1 MTNSNGPSIEER
13 DGEEALEA
21 YGEPDDTE
29 EEVGEGG
36 SKRGAEPCDHPSKR
50 MRLEE
55 SIETVKE
62 EEEEESLERLKEEE
76 DDATRHMFEPEAP
89 LPMDAEET
97 EVRREESGVETE
109 EARVTEEE
117 EEDMEKHMLEEV
129 PAEMECKVEEHEE
142 MEAEMEE
149 MRVADDHLE
158 TKDGSRVEE
167 VPTGDTIKVPDE
179 GSGEVETSDTG
190 GVQVETSEGRGEAEM
205 TDKLEAEEEEREDE
219 AQDPL
224 SSVSS
229 EACSSNGPHK
239 TSEILTEVLRDSPIE
254 RVSEGSPD
262 SAEESKDLVSQP
274 QEVTEH
280 KVGPGSLFYYKLY
293 SSIT

>member
-21 YGEPDDTE
+21 YGEPDETE

-62 EEEEESLERLKEEE
+62 EEEEDSLERLKEEE

-97 EVRREESGVETE
+97 EARREESGIETE
-109 EARVTEEE
+109 EARITEEE
-117 EEDMEKHMLEEV
+117 DDMEPKHILEEA

-149 MRVADDHLE
+149 MRVAEDHPE
-158 TKDGSRVEE
+158 AKDGSRVEE
-167 VPTGDTIKVPDE
+167 VPAGDSVKVPDE

-190 GVQVETSEGRGEAEM
+190 GVQVETSDGQGGVQV
-205 TDKLEAEEEEREDE
+205 TDKLEAEEEERENQ

-239 TSEILTEVLRDSPIE
+239 SSEILTEVLRDSPIE

-280 KVGPGSLFYYKLY
+280 KVGPGNLFYYKLKNPV
-293 SSIT
+293 T